1 MNTVWYAYLGCI
13 LVTGVLDFAVSF
25 IFADL
30 LHPPR
35 CIFLVPHIALASLF
49 LPSFMRWSGIPFQY
63 VVRHNWVWG
72 LVGAILLAI
81 FLIKNILSQLV
92 SPGAKGFFDLFAA
105 RLSHIAMH
113 IAGVFHGQPAVTQ
126 LPPHYRS

>member
-1 MNTVWYAYLGCI
+1 MNTVWYAYLGWI
-13 LVTGVLDFAVSF
+13 VVTGVLGFAISF

-35 CIFLVPHIALASLF
+35 CIFLVPYIALASLF
-49 LPSFMRWSGIPFQY
+49 LPSFMRWSGIPFQD

-92 SPGAKGFFDLFAA
+92 SPSSKGFFDPLAA

-113 IAGVFHGQPAVTQ
+113 IAGVFHGPTSVTQ
-126 LPPHYRS
+126 LPPHYQS